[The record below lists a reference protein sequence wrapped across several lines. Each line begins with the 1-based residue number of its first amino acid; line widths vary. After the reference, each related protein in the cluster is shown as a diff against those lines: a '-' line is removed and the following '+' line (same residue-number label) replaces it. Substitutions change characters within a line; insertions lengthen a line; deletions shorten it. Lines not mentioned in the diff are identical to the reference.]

1 MLLSNTMIREALSD
15 GRLSIAPNDHCA
27 YDTTAVNL
35 TLGPIIQVPKKK
47 YPTALT
53 VGEGNLIQFLND
65 SSDRHELTASQPFRL
80 EPQQFLLAST
90 FEVITLARESDRK
103 PEWAD
108 SPLLAARVEG
118 KSSYA
123 RLGVL
128 VHFTAPTIHN
138 GFSGVIALEIMNC
151 GPYPIMLALRKP
163 ICQLLIEEVVGIPDQ
178 HESQFHGQMIPA
190 GKNLSDHVS
199 V

>member
-1 MLLSNTMIREALSD
+1 MLLSNTKIREALSD
-15 GRLSIAPNDHCA
+15 GRLAITPNAHCA

-35 TLGPIIQVPKKK
+35 TLGPIIQVPQKK
-47 YPTALT
+47 YPTAVTL
-53 VGEGNLIQFLND
+53 GEGNLIQFLND
-65 SSDRHELTASQPFRL
+65 SSDRHEITASQPFRL

-90 FEVITLARESDRK
+90 FEVVTLARESERKQEWDDR
-103 PEWAD
+103 PV
-108 SPLLAARVEG
+108 LAARVEG

-151 GPYPIMLALRKP
+151 GPYPILLALRKP
-163 ICQLLIEEVVGIPDQ
+163 ICQLLIEEVVGVPDQ
-178 HESQFHGQMIPA
+178 YESQFQNQTMPA
-190 GKNLSDHVS
+190 GKKSS
-199 V
+199 T